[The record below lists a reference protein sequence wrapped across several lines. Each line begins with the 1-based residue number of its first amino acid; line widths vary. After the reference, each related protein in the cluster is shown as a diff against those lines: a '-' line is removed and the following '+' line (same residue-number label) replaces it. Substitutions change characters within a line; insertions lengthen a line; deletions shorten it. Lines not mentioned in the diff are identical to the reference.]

1 MCVVFVVGGL
11 QLCWLPKQLGAAQ
24 FLVNCFGSLQHCP
37 GCCWLQEDFF
47 NDLEK
52 EVNDWSKK
60 RSASGKPASLWEEL
74 SAIGEEFVDFLEQGL
89 KDEQQAGKSSSSS
102 SKADRWQGGGAG
114 KEGSSSFQG
123 SSSSGSGSS
132 SYSSSSR
139 ARSPVDKFEELKRQ
153 YDLYD
158 EGKSS
163 SSSSSS
169 KSR

>member
-1 MCVVFVVGGL
+1 LLSTQVLWSVL
-11 QLCWLPKQLGAAQ
+11 SHA
-24 FLVNCFGSLQHCP
+24 HCRW
-37 GCCWLQEDFF
+37 CSCLQEDFF
-47 NDLEK
+47 NDLEQ
-52 EVNDWSKK
+52 EVTDWSKK

-74 SAIGEEFVDFLEQGL
+74 SAIGEELVDFLEQGL

-102 SKADRWQGGGAG
+102 SNNSDSWQGGGAG
-114 KEGSSSFQG
+114 KEGSSSFKG

-132 SYSSSSR
+132 SYSSSSSSSR

-163 SSSSSS
+163 SS
-169 KSR
+169 KTR